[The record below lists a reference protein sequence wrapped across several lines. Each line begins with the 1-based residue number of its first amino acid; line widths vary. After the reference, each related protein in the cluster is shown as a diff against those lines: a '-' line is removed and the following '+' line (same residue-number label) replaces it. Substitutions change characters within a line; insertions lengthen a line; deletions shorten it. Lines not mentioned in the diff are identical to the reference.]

1 MQIPSLY
8 HLDRSGVKF
17 KHGFVWNNTV
27 DIDVQKDDPKSTEDE
42 KTEAR
47 NEDEDSDKKD
57 KENLMSHAAGRDAEN
72 LTSAD
77 Q

>member
-1 MQIPSLY
+1 
-8 HLDRSGVKF
+8 
-17 KHGFVWNNTV
+17 
-27 DIDVQKDDPKSTEDE
+27 VQKDDPKSTEDE

-77 Q
+77 

>member
-1 MQIPSLY
+1 MEVELSSNLG
-8 HLDRSGVKF
+8 L
-17 KHGFVWNNTV
+17 FVEDWNNAV

-57 KENLMSHAAGRDAEN
+57 EENLMSHAAGRDAEN

-77 Q
+77 